1 MENGRE
7 PVWFSR
13 EDVMRQLESL
23 GYTDVPPDVL
33 ADFISDLTD
42 MAKQEHGAGA
52 HAGHTLAQGAG
63 QPATPAHPAEY
74 PGGSATRTTMQRSGG
89 SHAAAQHNGRLE
101 ANAGAGTVAPAR
113 HTNTGR
119 HGRQVVSAPPRDDG
133 IRKRKTATANT
144 QVETNFSRD
153 DQLLDMFAQM
163 DRMNVDASQDVYPN
177 YETDSNLD
185 VRDQHLAGNR
195 SYSAADDID
204 LEAYPRPFSDLGK
217 PTSFIRPKAPPKSNK
232 QDRVQRG
239 SAYRKAQ
246 GKSFVPGEDKHNKL
260 RWQVRQS
267 MQYTQAKA
275 IAKAKAGVEQY
286 KVDPVKAGAIYR
298 DVHKKNQTPGEKKRS
313 KLRWQVRRENHQ
325 TTM

>member
-1 MENGRE
+1 MIRQSVRNGNGLSFQFTLVDLLRCDAGFCVVDDDRLARRVTSHSTKMENGRE

-144 QVETNFSRD
+144 QVETNFSHD
-153 DQLLDMFAQM
+153 DQLLDMFAQ
-163 DRMNVDASQDVYPN
+163 VGS
-177 YETDSNLD
+177 
-185 VRDQHLAGNR
+185 
-195 SYSAADDID
+195 SARRFAVSS
-204 LEAYPRPFSDLGK
+204 P
-217 PTSFIRPKAPPKSNK
+217 
-232 QDRVQRG
+232 
-239 SAYRKAQ
+239 
-246 GKSFVPGEDKHNKL
+246 
-260 RWQVRQS
+260 
-267 MQYTQAKA
+267 
-275 IAKAKAGVEQY
+275 
-286 KVDPVKAGAIYR
+286 
-298 DVHKKNQTPGEKKRS
+298 
-313 KLRWQVRRENHQ
+313 VRRMCPWCCTASLQPTAHLWP
-325 TTM
+325 